1 MDKFALLAEELQELQ
16 SQTLYRK
23 CLTIDS
29 AQGVQVQIK
38 DRNLTIFCS
47 NDYLNLAGDSHLV
60 EAAQKAVAQW
70 GWGSAASRLISGT
83 MRPHIETEQAFAEFF
98 GKDSALFFGSGWNAN
113 QSVLTTLPAKGDMV
127 LIDRLD
133 HASII
138 DAVRVGSAAFHTY
151 RRDQLERLEKYLAD
165 KTYRQKYIVTESVFS
180 MDGDAADLVR
190 LVELK
195 NKYNAILIVDEA
207 HSVGCMGTRGAGLA
221 EKIGVLD
228 EIDIL
233 VAPLGKGP
241 GCGGAIVASKRVV
254 IDYLINKARPFIFST
269 APSPV
274 CAAVAKAALE
284 VIISQPQ
291 RRTQLADNAE
301 YLRRGLEA
309 AGCNIG
315 SSASHIV
322 PVILGSADKA
332 IQTANYLF
340 EKGFFVSAI
349 RPPTVPAGTE
359 RLRISVQ
366 CNHSR
371 QQIDALCQA
380 IRQATVKKM

>member
-1 MDKFALLAEELQELQ
+1 MDKFDLLTEELRGLE
-16 SQTLYRK
+16 SQALYRK

-29 AQGVQVQIK
+29 AQGAQVRIK
-38 DRNLTIFCS
+38 DRDLTIFCS
-47 NDYLNLAGDSHLV
+47 NDYLNLAGDSRLI
-60 EAAQKAVAQW
+60 EAAQNAVAQW

-83 MRPHIETEQAFAEFF
+83 MRPHIETEQAYAAFFAKE
-98 GKDSALFFGSGWNAN
+98 SALFFSSGWNAN
-113 QSVLTTLPAKGDMV
+113 QSVLTALPAKGDIV

-138 DAVRVGSAAFHTY
+138 DAVRTCNAAFHTY
-151 RRDQLERLEKYLAD
+151 RKDQLDRLEKYLAD
-165 KTYRQKYIVTESVFS
+165 KNYRQKYITTESVFS
-180 MDGDAADLVR
+180 MDGDSADLKS

-207 HSVGCMGTRGAGLA
+207 HSVGCMGARGAGLA
-221 EKIGVLD
+221 EQAGVLD
-228 EIDIL
+228 EIDII

-274 CAAVAKAALE
+274 CAAVANAALE

-291 RRTQLADNAE
+291 RRIQLADNADC
-301 YLRRGLEA
+301 LRRHLKD

-315 SSASHIV
+315 SSTSHIV
-322 PVILGSADKA
+322 PVIVGSAGKA
-332 IQTANYLF
+332 IQTANHLF

-366 CNHSR
+366 SGHTR
-371 QQIDALCQA
+371 QQIDAFCQA
-380 IRQATVKKM
+380 IREVIVP